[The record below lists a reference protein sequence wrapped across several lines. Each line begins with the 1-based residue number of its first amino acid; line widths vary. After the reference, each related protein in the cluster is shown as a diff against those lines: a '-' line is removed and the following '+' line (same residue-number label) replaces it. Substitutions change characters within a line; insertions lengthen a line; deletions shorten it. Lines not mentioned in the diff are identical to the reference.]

1 MERDRKKIK
10 KEKKRLKFI
19 REMRSRRNES
29 KRKYEIDF
37 SGSGKKFKDTESK
50 K

>member
-1 MERDRKKIK
+1 MKLDRKGIK
-10 KEKKRLKFI
+10 KEKKRLESI
-19 REMRSRRNES
+19 RKMRSQRNES

-37 SGSGKKFKDTESK
+37 SGSGKKFKDQKSK